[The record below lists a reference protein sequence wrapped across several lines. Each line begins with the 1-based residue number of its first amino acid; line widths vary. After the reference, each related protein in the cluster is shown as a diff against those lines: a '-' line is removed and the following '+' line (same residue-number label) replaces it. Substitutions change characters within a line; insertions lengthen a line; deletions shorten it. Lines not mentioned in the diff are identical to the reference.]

1 MSLGMPPGLSG
12 GALRWQLPSHCK
24 ETQDATRLARW
35 SFTLAATKNPAK
47 KPRCHPACPGGA
59 SRLAATKSRKE
70 NQDATPLARWSF
82 TLAATKKPG
91 KEIQDATRLARWS
104 FTLKSAKGKPLYVAP
119 NLPSRK
125 IAVTT

>member
-24 ETQDATRLARW
+24 ETQDATR
-35 SFTLAATKNPAK
+35 
-47 KPRCHPACPGGA
+47 
-59 SRLAATKSRKE
+59 
-70 NQDATPLARWSF
+70 LARWSF